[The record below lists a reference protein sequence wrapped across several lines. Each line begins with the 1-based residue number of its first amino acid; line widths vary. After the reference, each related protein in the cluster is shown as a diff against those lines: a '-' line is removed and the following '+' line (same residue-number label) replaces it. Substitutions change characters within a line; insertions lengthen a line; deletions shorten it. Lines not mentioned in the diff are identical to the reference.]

1 MLGSEGK
8 GTMAR
13 QKKEQGESAALN
25 PDSPLQNPSARLGEI
40 LLEKRIITQEQLDE
54 GLAKQAMEGGFLGQ
68 KLIELKHLDQQT
80 LTLLLV
86 KQCKIPH
93 LNLLDY
99 HIDRDV
105 VELIPKDL
113 CLKHKILPVDKMG
126 RILTVAMIDPLNV
139 EALAA
144 IRDQFPEL
152 RIKPILCDWPD
163 YEVVSE
169 QVFNPPKET
178 KDDNKEDDS
187 LFGIKLPSRK
197 SSPKKVA
204 AQKDESEEAQAGP
217 ATVELVASG
226 GDAGAAPVASDAVA
240 AMIQTALN
248 DALRNVPS
256 SDELAEAMRQ
266 SMSEGMAG
274 VIAALREELALGNG
288 GAVAAGDG
296 GRSSSGSGLSA
307 VERKLETL
315 ANSVA
320 QIAQAS
326 DVFQAARKA
335 EEHMVAEGLRADL
348 LGGATGGG
356 HGVRELK
363 QGDAPLLGPQ
373 GDAAVKAQLD
383 TGAPLGGY
391 SFDSFFAG
399 EVNSVTRDIA
409 KAVAESPGND
419 YNPLFLCGDVGLGK
433 THLVNAIGNHLTE
446 TRPDIRVGYTSASR
460 FADHVA
466 TSLQQQMTKAFR
478 EAYSQW
484 DVLILDD
491 VQFLGGHVEA
501 QEEFFHLFNTLQQG
515 GRQIIIAGD
524 KPPQKLGL
532 LEERLISRFEGG
544 MVAHLLAPDW
554 ETRMEIL
561 RHYSNTKDKVPEEV
575 LAMVAATHPNDVRRL
590 IGCLQKIL
598 AYAELKGDRVSCELA
613 NQILIEAAVEAA

>member
-1 MLGSEGK
+1 
-8 GTMAR
+8 MAQ
-13 QKKEQGESAALN
+13 QKNEQGGSAAVN
-25 PDSPLQNPSARLGEI
+25 PDTPLRNPSAKLGEI
-40 LLEKRIITQEQLDE
+40 LLTERIITREQLEE
-54 GLAKQAMEGGFLGQ
+54 GLAKQALEGGFIGQ
-68 KLIELKHLDQQT
+68 KLIDLKYLDQQT

-99 HIDRDV
+99 RIDPEV
-105 VELIPKDL
+105 VKLIPKDL

-126 RILTVAMIDPLNV
+126 KILTVAMIDPLNV

-144 IRDQFPEL
+144 IRAQYPEL

-163 YEVVSE
+163 YEIVSE
-169 QVFNPPKET
+169 RVFNPPKER
-178 KDDNKEDDS
+178 KGDNKEDDS
-187 LFGIKLPSRK
+187 LFGIKLPSKK
-197 SSPKKVA
+197 SSVKKA
-204 AQKDESEEAQAGP
+204 AGKKDEYEEAQAGP
-217 ATVELVASG
+217 AKVELLASG
-226 GDAGAAPVASDAVA
+226 GGAGAASVTSDAIA

-248 DALRNVPS
+248 DALRNLPS
-256 SDELAEAMRQ
+256 SDELAQAMRQ
-266 SMSEGMAG
+266 SMSEGMEG
-274 VIAALREELALGNG
+274 FIAALREELASANG
-288 GAVAAGDG
+288 GAVAAGG
-296 GRSSSGSGLSA
+296 GEQSSAGPGLSA
-307 VERKLETL
+307 VEKKLEAL

-335 EEHMVAEGLRADL
+335 EEQTVADGFRADL
-348 LGGATGGG
+348 QGRATGGG
-356 HGVRELK
+356 HGVRKLK
-363 QGDAPLLGPQ
+363 QGDAPLLGPE
-373 GDAAVKAQLD
+373 GDAVVKAQLD

-399 EVNSVTRDIA
+399 EVNSVTCDIA
-409 KAVAESPGND
+409 KAVAESPGKD

-433 THLVNAIGNHLTE
+433 THLVNAIGNLLTE
-446 TRPDIRVGYTSASR
+446 NAPDLRVGYTSASR
-460 FADHVA
+460 FAGHVA
-466 TSLQQQMTKAFR
+466 TSLQQRMTEAFR

-532 LEERLISRFEGG
+532 LEERLVSRFEGG

-561 RHYSNTKDKVPEEV
+561 RYYSNTKSEVPEEV
-575 LAMVAATHPNDVRRL
+575 LAMVATTHPNDVRRL

-598 AYAELKGDRVSCELA
+598 AYAELKGDKVTCELT

>member
-1 MLGSEGK
+1 
-8 GTMAR
+8 MAR
-13 QKKEQGESAALN
+13 QKNEQGESVA
-25 PDSPLQNPSARLGEI
+25 PDADAPLQNPSAKLGEI
-40 LLEKRIITQEQLDE
+40 LLQEKLISEEHLDE
-54 GLAKQAMEGGFLGQ
+54 GLAKQAEEGGFLGQ
-68 KLIELKHLDQQT
+68 KLVELKHLDQQT

-99 HIDRDV
+99 QIDREV
-105 VELIPKDL
+105 VKLIPKDL

-126 RILTVAMIDPLNV
+126 KILTVAMVDPLNI

-144 IRDQFPEL
+144 IRAQYPDL

-169 QVFNPPKET
+169 QVFNPPKEK
-178 KDDNKEDDS
+178 KDSEKDADT
-187 LFGIKLPSRK
+187 LFGIKLPAKK
-197 SSPKKVA
+197 SPPKKA
-204 AQKDESEEAQAGP
+204 AGEKGESEEAQADPSKG
-217 ATVELVASG
+217 ELVASDDG
-226 GDAGAAPVASDAVA
+226 PGAAPVASKAIA

-248 DALRNVPS
+248 DALSNVPS

-266 SMSEGMAG
+266 GMSDSMEGF
-274 VIAALREELALGNG
+274 IAVLREELALGNG
-288 GAVAAGDG
+288 GAVAAGG
-296 GRSSSGSGLSA
+296 QSSAGSGLSA
-307 VERKLETL
+307 VEKKLESL

-335 EEHMVAEGLRADL
+335 EEQTVAEGFRSDL
-348 LGGATGGG
+348 QGGATGGG
-356 HGVRELK
+356 KHGVGELK
-363 QGDAPLLGPQ
+363 QGDAPSMGPE

-399 EVNSVTRDIA
+399 EVNSVTCDIA
-409 KAVAESPGND
+409 KAVAGAPGKD
-419 YNPLFLCGDVGLGK
+419 YNPLFLCGAVGLGK
-433 THLVNAIGNHLTE
+433 THLVNAIGNHLAENT
-446 TRPDIRVGYTSASR
+446 PDIRVGYTSASR

-466 TSLQQQMTKAFR
+466 TSLQQRMTEAFR

-532 LEERLISRFEGG
+532 LEERLVSRFEGG
-544 MVAHLLAPDW
+544 IVAHLLAPDW

-561 RHYSNTKDKVPEEV
+561 RYHSTTKKKVPEEV
-575 LAMVAATHPNDVRRL
+575 LAMVATTHPNDVRRL
-590 IGCLQKIL
+590 IGCLQKIV
-598 AYAELKGDRVSCELA
+598 ACAELQGDKVTCELA
-613 NQILIEAAVEAA
+613 NRILIEAAVEAA

>member
-1 MLGSEGK
+1 
-8 GTMAR
+8 MA
-13 QKKEQGESAALN
+13 QKKTEQGESAAAD
-25 PDSPLQNPSARLGEI
+25 PGAPLQNPSAKLGEI
-40 LLEKRIITQEQLDE
+40 LLEQKIVTQEQLDE
-54 GLAKQAMEGGFLGQ
+54 GLTKQAMEGGFLGQ

-99 HIDRDV
+99 HIDNDV
-105 VELIPKDL
+105 VDLIPKDL
-113 CLKHKILPVDKMG
+113 CLKHRLLPVDKMG
-126 RILTVAMIDPLNV
+126 KILTVAMVDPLNT

-144 IRDQFPEL
+144 IREQYPEL

-163 YEVVSE
+163 YKIVSE
-169 QVFNPPKET
+169 QVFNPPKAE
-178 KDDNKEDDS
+178 KSGEDDL
-187 LFGIKLPSRK
+187 LFGVKLPSK
-197 SSPKKVA
+197 KPKKKVA
-204 AQKDESEEAQAGP
+204 VQDESEE
-217 ATVELVASG
+217 VELVASG
-226 GDAGAAPVASDAVA
+226 NGEAAPVTSNAIA
-240 AMIQTALN
+240 AMVQTALN
-248 DALRNVPS
+248 NALKNVQS
-256 SDELAEAMRQ
+256 ST
-266 SMSEGMAG
+266 GP
-274 VIAALREELALGNG
+274 
-288 GAVAAGDG
+288 
-296 GRSSSGSGLSA
+296 GLSA

-320 QIAQAS
+320 QIAEAS

-335 EEHMVAEGLRADL
+335 EEHTVAEGLRADL
-348 LGGATGGG
+348 QGGATEGG
-356 HGVRELK
+356 HGVRGLK
-363 QGDAPLLGPQ
+363 EGEAPVLGPE

-409 KAVAESPGND
+409 KAAAESPGKD

-433 THLVNAIGNHLTE
+433 THLVNAIGNRLTE
-446 TRPDIRVGYTSASR
+446 KTPGVRVGYTSASR

-466 TSLQQQMTKAFR
+466 TALQRRMTQAFR

-491 VQFLGGHVEA
+491 IQFLGGHVEA
-501 QEEFFHLFNTLQQG
+501 QEEFFHVFNTMQQG

-532 LEERLISRFEGG
+532 LEERLVSRFEGG
-544 MVAHLLAPDW
+544 MVARLLAPDW

-561 RHYSNTKDKVPEEV
+561 RHHSNGKGKVPEEV

-598 AYAELKGDRVSCELA
+598 AYAELKGGGVSCELA
-613 NQILIEAAVEAA
+613 NQVLIEAAVEAA